1 MNMGH
6 LPQNQMW
13 ALLKA
18 AGAKQQVLHYVK
30 NEFQCNQY
38 MRQQRS
44 VSRRKAAF
52 PRTFTF
58 NRILGLDYFFISWQS
73 KTLAFL
79 NVVCHGSNLQ
89 QVALLRGYEGG
100 TPNSKS
106 NWKLFNEL
114 WVRPFGLREVIITD
128 GGGEFRYDFERSA
141 EQAGLMH
148 VVTDT
153 ASPWQNGR
161 AERHGGW
168 IKHKIEE
175 ELQSGQSVV
184 TTEEDLDLLVLC
196 LVANKNRYFHRGGY
210 SPYQL
215 TFGLNPRLPQELL
228 TGDPLQEPGRSDINA
243 DSFEQDSAAAEFN
256 RAFRIRDKA
265 RQLCMT
271 SNAKEKIRLSSPGQ
285 LHQQRQW
292 HVGQWVNVWRKFS
305 GSCNQMSV
313 DRTRI
318 GGASIRPYGVGVYE
332 GSAAEVQ
339 QRSSVT

>member
-1 MNMGH
+1 MA
-6 LPQNQMW
+6 LPIPKATGSSSTNCGFDLLGCVKLSSQM
-13 ALLKA
+13 
-18 AGAKQQVLHYVK
+18 
-30 NEFQCNQY
+30 
-38 MRQQRS
+38 
-44 VSRRKAAF
+44 
-52 PRTFTF
+52 
-58 NRILGLDYFFISWQS
+58 
-73 KTLAFL
+73 
-79 NVVCHGSNLQ
+79 VV
-89 QVALLRGYEGG
+89 E
-100 TPNSKS
+100 K
-106 NWKLFNEL
+106 
-114 WVRPFGLREVIITD
+114 
-128 GGGEFRYDFERSA
+128 FRYDFERSA

-148 VVTDT
+148 VVTDS

-168 IKHKIEE
+168 IKHKKEE

-184 TTEEDLDLLVLC
+184 TTEEDPDLLVLS

-215 TFGLNPRLPQELL
+215 TFHLNPRLPQELL

-271 SNAKEKIRLSSPGQ
+271 SNAKEKIRLSSQGQ

-305 GSCNQMSV
+305 GSGQGHV
-313 DRTRI
+313 TRCRWT
-318 GGASIRPYGVGVYE
+318 GPGLVVLQSGHR